1 MVAGIYFGEIE
12 VLKKELRK
20 DSTQANQDCELL
32 VLKGSILLDELNNFP
47 KIKEEVYIL
56 AGQRAEQNKKA
67 KSDVKSM
74 MAKDATASKYDIQN
88 RMRAMEDEGND
99 KKETISKEEIYSHLK
114 IGRTLEKLNSSYDH
128 MLNNIIQI
136 SCVYKDAKR
145 TSFI

>member
-1 MVAGIYFGEIE
+1 
-12 VLKKELRK
+12 
-20 DSTQANQDCELL
+20 
-32 VLKGSILLDELNNFP
+32 
-47 KIKEEVYIL
+47 
-56 AGQRAEQNKKA
+56 
-67 KSDVKSM
+67 M